1 MPRPIRKTLSA
12 VGVTPPIPM
21 DIYPP
26 THISV
31 AVTLAPAS
39 TLTYTVQHTY
49 DDVFRE
55 GFDPATATWFNNAD
69 LTGDIAN
76 GETNYVVPVT
86 AIRLNVTAFT
96 SGSAT
101 ITVIQSG
108 ILS

>member
-12 VGVTPPIPM
+12 AGVTTPVPM
-21 DIYPP
+21 DIYPS

-31 AVTLAPAS
+31 AVVLAPAS
-39 TLTYTVQHTY
+39 TLTYTVEHTY

-55 GFDPATATWFNNAD
+55 GFNPATAAWFPNVD
-69 LTGDIAN
+69 LAAETAN
-76 GETNYVVPVT
+76 GETKYTTPVT

-101 ITVIQSG
+101 ITIIQSG